1 MYGRGFNDLPVI
13 FNNLIDTAVETFAFI
28 SNLCWGTF
36 DTFCLIFG
44 WKSIP
49 STLDTFLIYNDCS
62 IWTRDARTIV
72 SFLAGTAFS
81 AGETSIITFDTNG
94 SNWTV
99 FTSICTMIGN
109 SVVCASYAL
118 SFTFLKL
125 NFIEPLG
132 GTREELT
139 LSACMTS
146 SRPQLKQRP

>member
-1 MYGRGFNDLPVI
+1 MSGRGFSDLPVV
-13 FNNLIDTAVETFAFI
+13 FDNLIDTTIETFAFI

-44 WKSIP
+44 WKSIS
-49 STLDTFLIYNDCS
+49 STLHTFLVYNNSS

-72 SFLAGTAFS
+72 CFLTGTAFS

-99 FTSICTMIGN
+99 FTSICTVIGDC
-109 SVVCASYAL
+109 VVCTSYTF